1 MKSMAFIDYQNFEIC
16 KTEYLKSLKV
26 NVFNINFQNLAN
38 CLNDRISLQ
47 PNLMKTFLFAY
58 KPCDELL
65 QLDMYRN
72 YYNWLSGLRNKP
84 FFEVIEGVQQLRPV
98 NSSIPID
105 IYDNS
110 TFKTKEKGT
119 DINLAVNMLSKAYQ
133 NAYDIAIL
141 VSGDTDYIPVIKELH
156 NLGKIVVLATFPTQN
171 IKRYDVYRDA
181 HIKIDIKLLKE
192 CIPVKRKLIQN

>member
-192 CIPVKRKLIQN
+192 CIKSLDRFLKN

>member
-192 CIPVKRKLIQN
+192 CILVKRKLIQN

>member
-16 KTEYLKSLKV
+16 KTDYLKSIKR
-26 NVFNINFQNLAN
+26 NTFNINFQKLAN
-38 CLNDRISLQ
+38 CLNDRIPLQ

-65 QLDMYRN
+65 QLDTYRN

-98 NSSIPID
+98 NSSIPIN

-156 NLGKIVVLATFPTQN
+156 NLGKIVVLATLPTQN
-171 IKRYDVYRDA
+171 IKRYDEYRDA
-181 HIKIDIKLLKE
+181 HIKIDIQLLKE
-192 CIPVKRKLIQN
+192 CIPVKNKPVKN